1 MIEVHELAKEYRS
14 GGRAVRAVDG
24 VSFAV
29 GDGEMVGL
37 LGGNGAGKTT
47 TMRILATLLRPTS
60 GTARVAGRDVRD
72 DPIGVRRHLGYV
84 STTTGV
90 PDRLTPREVLDSF
103 ARLHGLDRGAIAARI
118 GGLAE
123 ALDLGDFLDRPCGRL
138 SSGQRQRVSLGRAL
152 VHDPPVLVLDE
163 PTSAL
168 DVLGSRDL
176 FGLLVKQVIQ
186 KVGAQMAPSVAHA
199 QRRQGERRRTLV
211 GRRVLVVDSDE
222 QVRQAAH
229 ALLERSGC
237 TVETARDGAEAAS
250 MVRAGGGDA
259 YDAIISDIRLPDMS
273 GYQLL
278 LRLQEILDPV
288 PLILMTGFGY
298 DPGHSIV
305 KARQA
310 GIDLVLFK
318 PFRIDQLLDTVEKSI
333 VRRQAAPIAAADS
346 PSRG

>member
-60 GTARVAGRDVRD
+60 GTARVAGRDVCD

-103 ARLHGLDRGAIAARI
+103 ARLHGLDRRAIAARI

-123 ALDLGDFLDRPCGRL
+123 ALDLGAFLDRPCGRL

-152 VHDPPVLVLDE
+152 V
-163 PTSAL
+163 
-168 DVLGSRDL
+168 
-176 FGLLVKQVIQ
+176 
-186 KVGAQMAPSVAHA
+186 
-199 QRRQGERRRTLV
+199 
-211 GRRVLVVDSDE
+211 LVVPE
-222 QVRQAAH
+222 ALPPCPAA
-229 ALLERSGC
+229 EDTEG
-237 TVETARDGAEAAS
+237 
-250 MVRAGGGDA
+250 
-259 YDAIISDIRLPDMS
+259 
-273 GYQLL
+273 
-278 LRLQEILDPV
+278 V
-288 PLILMTGFGY
+288 PL
-298 DPGHSIV
+298 
-305 KARQA
+305 
-310 GIDLVLFK
+310 
-318 PFRIDQLLDTVEKSI
+318 
-333 VRRQAAPIAAADS
+333 
-346 PSRG
+346 